1 MISTPEIKRYTAPD
15 VNYKEILRYA
25 TAKEDARLN
34 ALIESS
40 MQQVKDLI
48 TYSVVCVEKTFT
60 IIDNVVDFGSFK
72 VFSKSLAKYL
82 TGAKSAIMFVAT
94 IGTEIDRLI
103 IKYSKLEPSR
113 ALVMQ
118 AIGTERVESLAN
130 LFMKE
135 LKDNGYNLSP
145 RFSPAFGDVPIELQ
159 KEFFRLLKP
168 ERIGVTL
175 NESLLM
181 SPSKS
186 ITAFIAV
193 GK

>member
-118 AIGTERVESLAN
+118 AIGTERLESLAN